1 MSIALDAQC
10 IVCHIRRHVAT
21 ALSLGDGDTATRFA
35 KELMKLYIAAPDDVS
50 MTALGPQVD
59 ALYRRFYDVGEDR
72 FAKEKADSNRFVM
85 DRLDTIRHR
94 AESAADPVLAGL
106 KLAILGNY
114 IDFSALQGQ
123 VSFDTLDR
131 MLGKALEAELDMA
144 VYGDFCNELAA
155 GTKLLYLTDNAGEI
169 GFDRIFA
176 EQLQRAYPHLEITFC
191 VRGGNAQNDATRAD
205 ADAVG
210 IPFRIIDSGCAI
222 AGTEIS
228 LLGPEAKQVMDAA
241 DVIIAKGQGNA
252 ETLLDCGY
260 NIYYAF
266 LVKCVRFEQRYGKP
280 KFTPMFVKER
290 QSSCKEGR

>member
-10 IVCHIRRHVAT
+10 IACHIRRHVNT
-21 ALSLGDGDTATRFA
+21 AMTLGDSDTATRFA
-35 KELMKLYIAAPDDVS
+35 KELMKLYIDAPAGVG
-50 MTALGPQVD
+50 MAHLGPQVD
-59 ALYRRFYDVGEDR
+59 ALYRKFYDVGEDR

-85 DRLDTIRHR
+85 ARFDTIKRR
-94 AESAADPVLAGL
+94 AEAAADPVLAGL

-123 VSFDTLDR
+123 VSFDQLDK
-131 MLGKALEAELDMA
+131 MLEKALETELDMA
-144 VYGDFCNELAA
+144 VYSDFCRELQA
-155 GTKLLYLTDNAGEI
+155 GKRLLYLTDNAGEI

-176 EQLQRAYPHLEITFC
+176 QQIAKAYPHLDITFC

-205 ADAVG
+205 AAAVG
-210 IPFRIIDSGCAI
+210 LEFPVIDSGHAL
-222 AGTEIS
+222 AGTDIHQ
-228 LLGPEAKQVMDAA
+228 LGQEAKAAFDAA
-241 DVIIAKGQGNA
+241 DVILAKGQGNA

-280 KFTPMFVKER
+280 KFTTMFVKER
-290 QSSCKEGR
+290 N

>member
-10 IVCHIRRHVAT
+10 IACHIRRHVSA
-21 ALSLGDGDTATRFA
+21 AMALGDGDTATRFI
-35 KELMKLYIAAPDDVS
+35 KELMKLYIAAPEHVS
-50 MTALGPQVD
+50 MTFLGPQVD
-59 ALYRRFYDVGEDR
+59 ALYRQFYDVGEDR

-85 DRLDTIRHR
+85 ERFETIQKR
-94 AESAADPVLAGL
+94 AETAADPVLAGL

-123 VSFDTLDR
+123 VSFDQLDQ
-131 MLGKALEAELDMA
+131 MLEKALEAELDMA
-144 VYGDFCNELAA
+144 VYDDFCRELRE
-155 GTKLLYLTDNAGEI
+155 GKKLLYLTDNAGEI

-176 EQLQRAYPHLEITFC
+176 QQLRKAYPHLDITFC

-205 ADAVG
+205 AAAVG
-210 IPFRIIDSGCAI
+210 IEFPVIDSGCAL

-228 LLGPEAKQVMDAA
+228 LLGQEARAAMLGA
-241 DVIIAKGQGNA
+241 DVILAKGQGNA

-266 LVKCVRFEQRYGKP
+266 LVKCVRFEARYGKP

-290 QSSCKEGR
+290 Q